1 MLDNI
6 DSYSFEDLFDM
17 QEIQELVDTMSR
29 ALNMGLVIVSP
40 DGKWITRPSSRC
52 FFCEEVIKKSEKGF
66 SNCKLSDS
74 VLGKPN
80 QEGPIIEK
88 CLSAGL
94 MDAGISIFIKEKHI
108 ASWIIGQVRTD
119 SGFMNE
125 EEIITKADELGIES
139 ELYRDALSRVP
150 VMTMERF
157 TDIANMVNKIA
168 VQLSELGY
176 RNYLQK
182 EEIRKWESS
191 ERQLKMESKWYE
203 YIANHDSLTGLFSR
217 AYFDDKVCEVMSR
230 KTNPTTY
237 MICDINNLKVA
248 NDAFGHEKGDELLK
262 TAASILDEEAK
273 NSDYIIARCGGD
285 EINIL
290 MPGADEQE
298 AAEYMVRVQK
308 HCSECRD
315 CVIPVSLAIG
325 YCRMDWTSDNYQEA
339 MVRADERM
347 YDNKR
352 EIKGRQDML
361 SEIMNMLYDKGY
373 LLKDN
378 VDATARLA
386 GEFARYLGI
395 SDNIIERI
403 VYTAKIQDI
412 GMIAVPEGAFNKHVG
427 GYKHE
432 ERAGLDRHTLTGCEL
447 ARMYPESQPVA
458 KIILQTHECFD
469 GSGYPNGIKG
479 ERIMLEARI
488 LYLVNTYVTWST
500 KSDPLLFYNETD
512 AAENIKARAGS
523 QFDPMLV
530 EKFVGFLQEREAER
544 NVNSAV

>member
-52 FFCEEVIKKSEKGF
+52 FFCEEVIKKSDKGF
-66 SNCKLSDS
+66 ANCKLSDS

-80 QEGPIIEK
+80 KEGPIIEK

-119 SGFMNE
+119 GGLVNE
-125 EEIITKADELGIES
+125 EEIITKANELGIEP

-150 VMTMERF
+150 VMTIERF

-176 RNYLQK
+176 RSYLQK
-182 EEIRKWESS
+182 EEIRQLDSS

-217 AYFDDKVCEVMSR
+217 AYFDDRVCETRSR

-262 TAASILDEEAK
+262 TVASILDEEAR

-298 AAEYMVRVQK
+298 AAEYMARVQK
-308 HCSECRD
+308 HCGECRD
-315 CVIPVSLAIG
+315 CVIPVSLAMG

-352 EIKGRQDML
+352 EIKSRQDML

-373 LLKDN
+373 LLKEN

-412 GMIAVPEGAFNKHVG
+412 GMIAVPEGAFKKHVG
-427 GYKHE
+427 GYKQE
-432 ERAGLDRHTLTGCEL
+432 ERAELDRHTLTGCDL

-523 QFDPMLV
+523 QFDPVLV
-530 EKFVGFLQEREAER
+530 EKFVEFLQEHEAKR
-544 NVNSAV
+544 NVDSAV